1 MSSLRFVQVALMG
14 ATWLAVSGAAL
25 GQGVVKLGMIGEFSG
40 PFAQYGQQILGG
52 MKAYMKQHGDMVA
65 GKKIEIV
72 QKDTTGPSPDV
83 AKRLAQELVTR
94 DNVDMLVGFGLTPNA
109 LAVAP
114 VASEAKKPMIIMN
127 AATSIITTK
136 SPYIR
141 SEEHTSEL
149 QSPDHIV

>member
-72 QKDTTGPSPDV
+72 QKDTTGP
-83 AKRLAQELVTR
+83 
-94 DNVDMLVGFGLTPNA
+94 
-109 LAVAP
+109 
-114 VASEAKKPMIIMN
+114 
-127 AATSIITTK
+127 
-136 SPYIR
+136 
-141 SEEHTSEL
+141 
-149 QSPDHIV
+149 